1 MVNIINKSELIAKD
15 IEYQISK
22 NIYLK
27 TIPSERDLAKIYSV
41 SRDTIRQALKYLQN
55 IGIISLNT
63 TKYEINQPKKDY
75 DWFEIF
81 GKNSNLNISN
91 HVLKNKIIEADK
103 KLSLKLEVPLA
114 TLIHILVYKRILKE
128 NSISKILSLDY
139 IFFPDN
145 FEIGFSIKEIGK
157 CSFWELISKT
167 KKGMKIKDYQ
177 SVSVDLLSDKECKE
191 LMAPLKSYVLKRTS
205 LIFLDKTPILFISKK
220 IPENNVLV

>member
-1 MVNIINKSELIAKD
+1 MVKIINKSELIAKD

-22 NIYLK
+22 KIYLK

-63 TKYEINQPKKDY
+63 SKYEINQPKKDY

-81 GKNSNLNISN
+81 GKNSNLNITN
-91 HVLKNKIIEADK
+91 NVLKNKIIEADK

-114 TLIHILVYKRILKE
+114 TLIHTLVYKRILKE
-128 NSISKILSLDY
+128 NSITKILSLDY

-145 FEIGFSIKEIGK
+145 FEIEFSIREIEK
-157 CSFWELISKT
+157 YSFWELLSKT

-177 SVSVDLLSDKECKE
+177 SVSVDLLSDQECKE
-191 LMAPLKSYVLKRTS
+191 LMVPLKSYILKRTS

-220 IPENNVLV
+220 IPENNILV

>member
-22 NIYLK
+22 KNYIG

-41 SRDTIRQALKYLQN
+41 SRDTIRQSLKYLQN
-55 IGIISLNT
+55 IGLVSLKT

-81 GKNSNLNISN
+81 GKNSNQKISN
-91 HVLKNKIIEADK
+91 FILKNKIIEADK

-114 TLIHILVYKRILKE
+114 TLIHLLVYKRMLKE

-139 IFFPDN
+139 IFYPDN
-145 FEIGFSIKEIGK
+145 LEIGFSLSEITK
-157 CSFWELISKT
+157 CSFWELLSKT
-167 KKGMKIKDYQ
+167 KKGMKLRDYQ
-177 SVSVDLLSDKECKE
+177 SVSVDLLSEQECKE
-191 LMAPLKSYVLKRTS
+191 LMVPLKSYILKRTS
-205 LIFLDKTPILFISKK
+205 LIFLDKTPIYFISKK
-220 IPENNVLV
+220 IPKNNILL

>member
-22 NIYLK
+22 KIYLK

-63 TKYEINQPKKDY
+63 SKYEINQPKKDY

-81 GKNSNLNISN
+81 GKNSNLNITN
-91 HVLKNKIIEADK
+91 NVLKNKIIEADK
-103 KLSLKLEVPLA
+103 KLSFKLEVPLA
-114 TLIHILVYKRILKE
+114 TLIHTLVYKRILKE
-128 NSISKILSLDY
+128 NSITKILSLDY

-145 FEIGFSIKEIGK
+145 FEIEFSIREIEK
-157 CSFWELISKT
+157 YSFWELLSKT

-177 SVSVDLLSDKECKE
+177 SVSVDLLSDQECKE
-191 LMAPLKSYVLKRTS
+191 LMVPLKSYILKRTS

-220 IPENNVLV
+220 IPENNILV

>member
-22 NIYLK
+22 KIYLK

-63 TKYEINQPKKDY
+63 SKYEINQPKKDY

-81 GKNSNLNISN
+81 GKNSNLNITN
-91 HVLKNKIIEADK
+91 NVLKNKIIEADK

-114 TLIHILVYKRILKE
+114 TLIHTLVYKRILKE
-128 NSISKILSLDY
+128 NSITKILSLDY

-145 FEIGFSIKEIGK
+145 FEIEFSIREIEK
-157 CSFWELISKT
+157 YSFWELLSKT

-177 SVSVDLLSDKECKE
+177 SVSVDLLSDQECKE
-191 LMAPLKSYVLKRTS
+191 LMVPLKSYILKRTS

-220 IPENNVLV
+220 IPENNILV

>member
-22 NIYLK
+22 KIYLK

-81 GKNSNLNISN
+81 GKNSNLNITN
-91 HVLKNKIIEADK
+91 NVLKNKIIEADK

-114 TLIHILVYKRILKE
+114 TLIHTLVYKRILKE
-128 NSISKILSLDY
+128 NSITKILSLDY

-145 FEIGFSIKEIGK
+145 FEIEFSIREIEK
-157 CSFWELISKT
+157 YSFWELLSKT

-191 LMAPLKSYVLKRTS
+191 LMAPLKSYILKRTS